1 MKEKL
6 LAEDLWLSYF
16 NRYLFE
22 KAVITEKEFNRMTE
36 KISLRRSDVCCG
48 GRCNEAEN
56 GKFSALFYCMLSD
69 TCFSE

>member
-1 MKEKL
+1 MRWYEYKMEVDDVHAPDDLKEKL

-36 KISLRRSDVCCG
+36 KISLRRSECLL
-48 GRCNEAEN
+48 RRA
-56 GKFSALFYCMLSD
+56 MQ
-69 TCFSE
+69 

>member
-22 KAVITEKEFNRMTE
+22 KAAINEKEFNRMTE
-36 KISLRRSDVCCG
+36 KISSRRSDCLL
-48 GRCNEAEN
+48 RRA
-56 GKFSALFYCMLSD
+56 MQ
-69 TCFSE
+69 

>member
-36 KISLRRSDVCCG
+36 KISLRRSKCLLQ
-48 GRCNEAEN
+48 RA
-56 GKFSALFYCMLSD
+56 MQ
-69 TCFSE
+69 

>member
-1 MKEKL
+1 MSLKGRRRCSLSQKSADEMQEKL

-36 KISLRRSDVCCG
+36 KISLRRSECLL
-48 GRCNEAEN
+48 RRA
-56 GKFSALFYCMLSD
+56 MQ
-69 TCFSE
+69 

>member
-1 MKEKL
+1 MQEKL

-36 KISLRRSDVCCG
+36 KISLRRSECLL
-48 GRCNEAEN
+48 RRA
-56 GKFSALFYCMLSD
+56 MQ
-69 TCFSE
+69 

>member
-36 KISLRRSDVCCG
+36 KISLRRSECLL
-48 GRCNEAEN
+48 RMA
-56 GKFSALFYCMLSD
+56 MQ
-69 TCFSE
+69 